1 MAGDGPAAKCSYG
14 YNPPMLRAAL
24 ALAALLLTACGDAP
38 PAPGGDAGL
47 RVVATT
53 AMIADP
59 AREIAGP
66 HAVVTAL
73 MGEGVDPHLFSPARA
88 DMAALLAADLVL
100 ANGHHLEG
108 RMNDAF
114 ERVAARGTPV
124 VRVAEAV
131 DDSILLAELPPG
143 GSRRIDVDPHLWMDP
158 LAWLEATNAIADAL
172 AAADPP
178 NAEFYRANA
187 ATYQQKLRRVHTH
200 AETAIASI
208 PESQRVLVTAH
219 DAFNYF
225 ARRYGIEVHA
235 IQGLSTESEASVRD
249 VENLVALLV
258 ERRIPA
264 VFAESSIS
272 DRNVRALIAGAA
284 ARGHTVALGGSLYSD
299 AMGPAGTPEGTYL
312 GMIEHN
318 VRTIVTALGG
328 AVPPPEE
335 RSEEAP

>member
-1 MAGDGPAAKCSYG
+1 MNRAILLPLTVLLAVLPACRETPTQPAATPG
-14 YNPPMLRAAL
+14 APDA
-24 ALAALLLTACGDAP
+24 DAP
-38 PAPGGDAGL
+38 L

-73 MGEGVDPHLFSPARA
+73 MGEGVDPHLFKPART
-88 DMAALLAADLVL
+88 DMAALLGADLVL

-114 ERVAARGTPV
+114 DRVAAQDTPV

-131 DDSILLAELPPG
+131 PADLLIEDPEYPG
-143 GSRRIDVDPHLWMDP
+143 QADPHLWMDP
-158 LAWLEATNAIADAL
+158 LAWLETTNAIVDAL
-172 AAADPP
+172 AKADPA
-178 NAEFYRANA
+178 NAESYRTNA
-187 ATYQQKLRRVHTH
+187 AAYQQKLRRLHEH
-200 AETAIASI
+200 AEQAIATI

-235 IQGLSTESEASVRD
+235 IQGLSTESEAGVRD
-249 VENLVALLV
+249 IENLVALLV
-258 ERRIPA
+258 DRRIPA
-264 VFAESSIS
+264 VFTESSVS
-272 DRNVRALIAGAA
+272 DRNIRALIAGAQA
-284 ARGHTVALGGSLYSD
+284 KGHTVALGGSLYSD
-299 AMGPAGTPEGTYL
+299 AMGPADTREGTYL

-318 VRTIVTALGG
+318 INTIVLALGG
-328 AVPPPEE
+328 SIPEPVE
-335 RSEEAP
+335 HAEDAP